1 MSGQDSGSG
10 GQCRSDRLAKGKAVA
25 YAPESSPDTND
36 EYDAMEDVRTH
47 ADSAI
52 ARNLQAKLDAEA
64 AGLASGATRPPSQP
78 GVIIGRSA
86 RPSGAPRR
94 PTTTPTSTPPARSKR
109 QRADRA
115 PLSADLV
122 PEDYV
127 APGFRYPPRGDIR
140 PRYPVTTP
148 VEDTPLLTGLIDH
161 PSSLVRRCEV
171 PAYSRISLCLAFF
184 TIFGTDTLLS
194 DSMQDPR
201 ESVGRGGW
209 SDFCQLLDAAH

>member
-109 QRADRA
+109 QKADRA

-194 DSMQDPR
+194 DSVQDPR